1 MKKYN
6 KFHADKPLPNITP
19 HVYRHT
25 FCTNMVNAG
34 MDVKVLQYIM
44 GHSEIDVTLNIYT
57 HMGYERAAAHMLELF
72 DGSNDTR
79 EKKKAASV

>member
-1 MKKYN
+1 MMKYN
-6 KFHADKPLPNITP
+6 KLFPKRPLPNITP
-19 HVYRHT
+19 HVFRHT

-57 HMGYERAAAHMLELF
+57 HMNYDRAASQMLRLV
-72 DGSNDTR
+72 DGIPDGPILSFVG
-79 EKKKAASV
+79 A